1 MLHRLKGV
9 YSFIYN
15 CEVSVWIPTEFIVV
29 NFLGRVKVLFASY
42 NNLENLLLPVANKS
56 AFCSDL
62 DDSED
67 CNAVINTRIITAS
80 IDSHKTKGS
89 ETTLQDPV
97 FFTLEH
103 KKVISLKMNFFK

>member
-1 MLHRLKGV
+1 MFTAL
-9 YSFIYN
+9 FIIVKFQY
-15 CEVSVWIPTEFIVV
+15 EFLLNLYPVVV